1 MFLSGRGILEEA
13 VMMINGRVA
22 RTGFVLIVMMA
33 VALQGSMSFA
43 SEESKVSQFLY
54 RYDVLKANTTILL
67 ASFRHA
73 RLDGHVTSDRRSL
86 LHLRKD
92 IMDFCFEV
100 RKYLHTQRASG
111 LATPVAFDERSNI
124 LAIAYSCEAMEQ
136 VLEAEFDVHQ
146 SGGQNPDLLLQIQG
160 KYEEV
165 WKVADGLVSGPH
177 ETPAAER
184 K

>member
-1 MFLSGRGILEEA
+1 MTTKRKIERA
-13 VMMINGRVA
+13 
-22 RTGFVLIVMMA
+22 GF
-33 VALQGSMSFA
+33 ALLMLLAATLHYSVSFA
-43 SEESKVSQFLY
+43 GEESKVPQFLY
-54 RYDVLKANTTILL
+54 RYDVLKANATTVLE
-67 ASFRHA
+67 SMRHA
-73 RLDGHVTSDRRSL
+73 RLEGHVVNDRRPI

-92 IMDFCFEV
+92 VMDFCFEV
-100 RKYLHTQRASG
+100 RKYLHTQKVSG
-111 LATPVAFDERSNI
+111 LATPVTFDERTNA

-146 SGGQNPDLLLQIQG
+146 TGGQNPAILLKIQE

-177 ETPAAER
+177 DASIIGM